1 MTNGV
6 GRGGGWDVPS
16 CGMRSSFRLNDHTST
31 ISFTDV
37 RLEPPGKKG
46 LESTIGKYCSVA
58 L

>member
-1 MTNGV
+1 MGL
-6 GRGGGWDVPS
+6 GGWGWDVPS